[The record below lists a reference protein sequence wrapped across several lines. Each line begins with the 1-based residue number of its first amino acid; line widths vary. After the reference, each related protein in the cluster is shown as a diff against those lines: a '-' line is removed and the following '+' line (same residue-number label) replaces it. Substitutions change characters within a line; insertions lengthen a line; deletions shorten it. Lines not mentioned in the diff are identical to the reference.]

1 MMEII
6 SRELSGVVEIVPK
19 RIGDNRGYFSEV
31 YKSQWFRQN
40 VADVEFVQ
48 ENESL
53 SANIGTIRGLHFQSA
68 PYVQGKLVRCL
79 AGALFDVCVDIRVAS
94 STFGKWIS
102 VMLSAGDGRQ
112 FWVPPG
118 FAHGFCTLEPNTVIS
133 YKVTAPY
140 SPEHDKGLRWN
151 DPDVA
156 VVWPAVA
163 DPNYLSPKDRLQ
175 PTLKSLGAMF

>member
-1 MMEII
+1 METI

-53 SANIGTIRGLHFQSA
+53 SANIGTIRGLHFQSP
-68 PYVQGKLVRCL
+68 PYAQGKLVRCL

-94 STFGKWIS
+94 PTFGKWIS
-102 VMLSAGDGRQ
+102 VTLSTDDGRQ
-112 FWVPPG
+112 FWIPPG

-156 VVWPAVA
+156 VIWPAVA
-163 DPNYLSPKDRLQ
+163 DPNHLSAKDRLQ
-175 PTLKSLGAMF
+175 PTLNRLGDLF